1 MPHASPAKLE
11 ATAPARA
18 SLAAPAFAALLGFL
32 AGDALRPVPR
42 QLTARV
48 AVRAIDAY
56 RGSVSPALEKSGVI
70 TCLFDPTCSA
80 YGREAILRYGS
91 PHGIALAGGRVLRCH
106 PWSKG
111 GPDPVP

>member
-1 MPHASPAKLE
+1 MPTGSPAKPE
-11 ATAPARA
+11 AAAPARA

-56 RGSVSPALEKSGVI
+56 RASVSPALEKTGLVK
-70 TCLFDPTCSA
+70 CRFDPTCST
-80 YGREAILRYGS
+80 YGREAIFRYGS
-91 PHGIALAGGRVLRCH
+91 PHGIALAAGRVLRCH
-106 PWSKG
+106 PWAKG
-111 GPDPVP
+111 GSDSVP